1 MIYLDNGRYYCKTA
15 CLRQRGCVVEMQPE
29 EEEEKE
35 DVVDAERR
43 LGGKAMHIYVS
54 ASMMF

>member
-1 MIYLDNGRYYCKTA
+1 
-15 CLRQRGCVVEMQPE
+15 MQPE
-29 EEEEKE
+29 EEEEKEEKE

>member
-1 MIYLDNGRYYCKTA
+1 MIGGCCIRLNGF
-15 CLRQRGCVVEMQPE
+15 MQIYQLQTE
-29 EEEEKE
+29 NDEEEEKE

>member
-1 MIYLDNGRYYCKTA
+1 MCKTA
-15 CLRQRGCVVEMQPE
+15 GVGGVVQMQPE
-29 EEEEKE
+29 EEEEE
-35 DVVDAERR
+35 DVVVDAERR